1 LSPTLARFTVQR
13 QQEDGMISVIATI
26 EVQADKARAFEKIFL
41 ETAARVKAN
50 EPGCLLYQL
59 TRCRN
64 EPNLYKGIELYR
76 DQAALDHHQTTDYFI
91 AALPQMGACVAAE
104 PTVEF
109 LDVVD

>member
-1 LSPTLARFTVQR
+1 
-13 QQEDGMISVIATI
+13 MISVIATI
-26 EVQADKARAFEKIFL
+26 KVQPQKAKEFEAIFL

-91 AALPQMGACVAAE
+91 AALPRMGACVAAE